1 MSGDT
6 TRYVDFDF
14 QELSSATNGFDNR
27 PVSIGDCKLWEEE
40 FGPVFQGELKFTDVV
55 IKVMRKPPRVGVRY
69 AA

>member
-1 MSGDT
+1 MCA

-27 PVSIGDCKLWEEE
+27 PVSIGGCKLWEEE